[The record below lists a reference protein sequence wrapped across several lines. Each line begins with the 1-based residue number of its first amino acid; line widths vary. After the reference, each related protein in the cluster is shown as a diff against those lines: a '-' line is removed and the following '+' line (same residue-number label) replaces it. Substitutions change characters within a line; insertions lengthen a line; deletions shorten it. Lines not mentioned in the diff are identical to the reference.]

1 MSERDTLSL
10 DSAVAHAWRGFKP
23 GAWQQAIDLRSF
35 IQTNMTPW
43 SFRQVFMALPSLKGN
58 KIQADMVPGNFANI
72 GGVSYWAPDP
82 EETRKVV
89 ERLFIAPPQ
98 PQPPP
103 EEKK

>member
-1 MSERDTLSL
+1 MPRVRFSELSL
-10 DSAVAHAWRGFKP
+10 TRIV
-23 GAWQQAIDLRSF
+23 
-35 IQTNMTPW
+35 
-43 SFRQVFMALPSLKGN
+43 QVFMALPSLKGN

-82 EETRKVV
+82 GETRKVV

-98 PQPPP
+98 PPQ